1 MTDITTIFGSRVF
14 GDRQMKEYLPAD
26 VYERMKKTIYEGKS
40 LDIDLAN
47 TVAEAMKEWA
57 VSLGATHFTHWFQPM
72 TGVTAEKHDSFVTL
86 SSGGAAIMRFS
97 GKELVRGESDA
108 SSFPSGGIRAT
119 FEARGYTA
127 WDATSYA
134 FVKGNTLCIPTVFC
148 SYGGEALDKKT
159 PLMRSLEALNTQCMR
174 IMRIFGNDGVKRVY
188 ATVGAEQE
196 YFLIDREL
204 YKKRE
209 DLVFTGRT
217 LFGNRP
223 PKGQELDD
231 HYYGSIKPRV
241 AEFMRDLDEELWRL
255 GIPSKTEHNE
265 VAPSQ
270 HELAAIYTHVNTAT
284 DQNQLVMEMMKKVAA
299 RHGMACLLHEK
310 PFSSVNGSGKHN
322 NWSLATDTGA
332 NLLEPGDTPDE
343 NAQFLLF
350 LCAVMEAIDRHQDL
364 LRIAVSSAG
373 NDLRLGSNEA
383 PPVVISAYIGDE
395 LTEILES
402 ISSDKEYS
410 RREQGVIRIGVH
422 TLPKIP
428 KDTTDRNRTSPVAFT
443 GNKFEFRMLGSSFS
457 LADINTVINTAVAE
471 SLDGIASRL
480 EAASDTESEIHGIVR
495 DLYTAHRRI
504 VYGGN
509 CYSAEWSEEAKKRGL
524 SCFAKTPDAVVHLT
538 DEKNV
543 ALFEKYRVFSR
554 AELSSRRDVML
565 ESYVKSIRIE
575 ALTMY
580 DMAKKHIIPAIER
593 YISLLCD
600 AAEKKSGLIQARK
613 AAVKRGMRDMVFSME
628 AEGETVEKL
637 SWHSEDIY
645 FSCEKLSVAL
655 QKLDATQDTAEQAD
669 FAKSGVLPIMEKLRA
684 EADAAEAI
692 TDGSIWPFDSYS
704 SLLFSIQ

>member
-1 MTDITTIFGSRVF
+1 MTDVTTIFGSRVF
-14 GDRQMKEYLPAD
+14 GNRQMKEYLPPD
-26 VYERMKKTIYEGKS
+26 VYERMKKTIHEGKS
-40 LDIDLAN
+40 LDIELAN

-86 SSGGAAIMRFS
+86 SGDGAAIMHFS
-97 GKELVRGESDA
+97 GKELIRGESDA

-148 SYGGEALDKKT
+148 SYSGEALDKKT
-159 PLMRSLEALNTQCMR
+159 PLMRSLEALNSQCMR
-174 IMRIFGNDGVKRVY
+174 VVRALGNEEIKRVY

-209 DLVFTGRT
+209 DLIFTGRT
-217 LFGNRP
+217 LFGDRP

-231 HYYGSIKPRV
+231 HYYGSINPRV
-241 AEFMRDLDEELWRL
+241 AAFMQDLDEELWRL

-270 HELAAIYTHVNTAT
+270 HELAAIHTHVNTAT
-284 DQNQLVMEMMKKVAA
+284 DQNQLVMEMMKKVAEK
-299 RHGMACLLHEK
+299 HGMACLLHEK

-332 NLLEPGDTPDE
+332 NLLEPGDTPYE
-343 NAQFLLF
+343 NAQFLIF
-350 LCAVMEAIDRHQDL
+350 LCAVIEAVDKYQEL
-364 LRIAVSSAG
+364 LRIAVASAG
-373 NDLRLGSNEA
+373 NDLRLGANEA
-383 PPVVISAYIGDE
+383 PPVVISIYLGDE
-395 LTEILES
+395 LTDILES
-402 ISSDKEYS
+402 ISSDREYS
-410 RREQGVIRIGVH
+410 KREKSVIRVGVH

-471 SLDGIASRL
+471 SLDGIATRL
-480 EAASDTESEIHGIVR
+480 ENSADRDREIHDIVR
-495 DLYTAHRRI
+495 DIYNGHKRI

-509 CYSAEWSEEAKKRGL
+509 CYSAEWAEEAKKRGL
-524 SCFAKTPDAVVHLT
+524 SELLKTPDAVVHLT

-543 ALFEKYRVFSR
+543 TLFEKYRVFSKG
-554 AELSSRRDVML
+554 ELVSRRGVML
-565 ESYVKSIRIE
+565 ESYVKAIRIE

-580 DMAKKHIIPAIER
+580 DMAKKHIIPAIEK

-600 AAEKKSGLIQARK
+600 TAKKKSELIQARK
-613 AAVKRGMRDMVFSME
+613 TAVKRGMRDMNFSME

-637 SWHSEDIY
+637 SWNAEDIY
-645 FSCEKLSVAL
+645 FSCEKLAVAL
-655 QKLDATQDTAEQAD
+655 KKLDATADVEKQAD
-669 FAKSGVLPIMEKLRA
+669 FAKSEILPVMEKLREKADSA
-684 EADAAEAI
+684 EAV
-692 TDGSIWPFDSYS
+692 TDGSIWPFESYS
-704 SLLFSIQ
+704 SLLFSIR

>member
-1 MTDITTIFGSRVF
+1 MTDITTEFGSRVF

-26 VYERMKKTIYEGKS
+26 VYERMKKTICEGKS

-47 TVAEAMKEWA
+47 TVADAMKEWA

-86 SSGGAAIMRFS
+86 AEDGTAIMRFS
-97 GKELVRGESDA
+97 GRELIRGESDA

-159 PLMRSLEALNTQCMR
+159 PLMRSLEALNAQGLRVMR
-174 IMRIFGNDGVKRVY
+174 ALGNSEVKRVY

-217 LFGNRP
+217 LFGSRP

-241 AEFMRDLDEELWRL
+241 AEFMKELDEELWKL

-270 HELAAIYTHVNTAT
+270 HELAAIYTNVNTAT

-322 NWSLATDTGA
+322 NWSLASDTGA
-332 NLLEPGDTPDE
+332 NLLEPGETPHE

-350 LCAVMEAIDRHQDL
+350 FCAVLEAVDKHADL
-364 LRIAVSSAG
+364 LRIAVASAG

-395 LTEILES
+395 LCDILES

-410 RREQGVIRIGVH
+410 KRERGVIRIGVH

-471 SLDGIASRL
+471 SLDGIATRL
-480 EAASDTESEIHGIVR
+480 EGREDRENAIHDIVS
-495 DLYTAHRRI
+495 DLYNRHKRI
-504 VYGGN
+504 VFGGN
-509 CYSAEWSEEAKKRGL
+509 CYSPEWAKEANRRGL
-524 SCFAKTPDAVVHLT
+524 PEFRKTPDAVVHLT
-538 DEKNV
+538 DRENIDF
-543 ALFEKYRVFSR
+543 FEKYRVFNG
-554 AELSSRRDVML
+554 AELTSRRDVML
-565 ESYVKSIRIE
+565 ESYAKAIRIE
-575 ALTMY
+575 ALTMF
-580 DMAKKHIIPAIER
+580 DMAKKHIIPAVEK
-593 YISLLCD
+593 YICLLCD
-600 AAEKKSGLIQARK
+600 AAKKKSELIAARK
-613 AAVKRGMRDMVFSME
+613 AAVKRGMRDLEFSME
-628 AEGETVEKL
+628 TEGETVEKL
-637 SWHSEDIY
+637 TWNVTDIY
-645 FSCEKLSVAL
+645 NACEKLSVAL
-655 QKLDATQDTAEQAD
+655 HKADAITDAAEQAD
-669 FAKSGVLPIMEKLRA
+669 FAKSTLLPIMEKLRG
-684 EADAAEAI
+684 EADAAEAV
-692 TDGSIWPFDSYS
+692 TDGSLWPFESYS